1 MPEISLMY
9 LKRDIEIV
17 RDYNKK
23 RPKLKV
29 IVDLIHALGP
39 KNILKNVF
47 IELELTPTTLKLSET
62 Y

>member
-1 MPEISLMY
+1 MY

-29 IVDLIHALGP
+29 IVDLIHVLGP

-47 IELELTPTTLKLSET
+47 IELELMRLKI
-62 Y
+62 

>member
-1 MPEISLMY
+1 MY